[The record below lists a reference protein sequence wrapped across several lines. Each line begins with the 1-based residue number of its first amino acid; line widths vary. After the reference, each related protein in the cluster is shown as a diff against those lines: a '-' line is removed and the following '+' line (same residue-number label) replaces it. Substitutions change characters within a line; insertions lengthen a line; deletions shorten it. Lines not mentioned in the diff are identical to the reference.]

1 MVHPVFIDDTQH
13 DDTLDLTHDGNTV
26 RIKAEFFLPFGI
38 NTAGSLAHGLD
49 YLIGLGLA
57 A

>member
-13 DDTLDLTHDGNTV
+13 DDTLDLTHDGNAV
-26 RIKAEFFLPFGI
+26 RIKAELLLPFGVD
-38 NTAGSLAHGLD
+38 TAGSLAHGID
-49 YLIGLGLA
+49 YLICLGLA